1 MAPLYASDRMAFRAD
16 KIDAAVD
23 RIDAL
28 VSAMLP
34 QIGGAVRPAAQRWR
48 SDAAAL
54 RFHLHRDAAAG
65 PIILA
70 VLGGTGTGK
79 STIVNRLIG
88 TTVTATSFRRTFT
101 SGAVAI
107 VSPDSKLP
115 KDWLGVE
122 HHVADSSELP
132 ARGRPGELVVVP
144 LEQELVR
151 HLTIVDTPDLDGD
164 QPAHH
169 AEADRAFR
177 WADAVLILVTP
188 EKYQMTEMLPY
199 YRLAERYRLP
209 ALFLMNKCEQ
219 QVVVDDYSKL
229 LKSQGTGFDQNVFI
243 VARDDAGYE
252 PPAQRNLDSLRG
264 AIREMCLAEP
274 IVRADG
280 LHNRSVDLLGRLD
293 DQLIAPWR
301 QQRAAVDQ
309 AIATLRQMETPVPG
323 VDVNP
328 LTQQL
333 QKRMQQR
340 SVLYLIGPQ
349 RMLDRLRQAPGL
361 LVRLPRVAWDYVVR
375 GDVSAASLNPASD
388 RETREVPDFRSI
400 LIDQFNVVQ
409 SRVDDV
415 LRESKL
421 PVAAGEV
428 DVSPAYQPAL
438 IDPSVAGKIADEELA
453 ELKTWL
459 ERRWNATPRD
469 TRVLESLLKY
479 LPGGQ
484 KITQWTEAAPY
495 LLVLVVAA
503 ATHHLFGGL
512 DLAVIGGWSVATWL
526 TERLSNEVASHTRQ
540 TNQKI
545 TDRFAR
551 LAHDQIERVCR
562 WLNEQVPS
570 SKSLDQLERV
580 ATEARETLES

>member
-1 MAPLYASDRMAFRAD
+1 MAFRAD
-16 KIDAAVD
+16 KIDGAVEK
-23 RIDAL
+23 IDAS

-34 QIGGAVRPAAQRWR
+34 QIGTGGLPAALRWR
-48 SDAAAL
+48 ADAAAL
-54 RFHLHRDAAAG
+54 HFHLQRDTAHA
-65 PIILA
+65 PPVLV

-79 STIVNRLIG
+79 STIVNRLLG
-88 TTVTATSFRRTFT
+88 TTVSATSFRRTFT

-107 VSPDSKLP
+107 TSASASLP
-115 KDWLGVE
+115 KDWLGIGHE
-122 HHVADSSELP
+122 AAQGAELP
-132 ARGRPGELVVVP
+132 ARGRPGELIVVP
-144 LEQELVR
+144 LDHELLR
-151 HLTIVDTPDLDGD
+151 RLTIVDTPDLDGD

-169 AEADRAFR
+169 IEADRAFR
-177 WADAVLILVTP
+177 WADAILIQVTP

-219 QVVVDDYSKL
+219 QVVADDYAKL

-252 PPAQRNLDSLRG
+252 PPAPRNLDSLRR
-264 AIREMCLAEP
+264 AINELRFAEP
-274 IVRADG
+274 IVRTDG
-280 LHNRSVDLLGRLD
+280 LHNRTSDLLGRLD
-293 DQLIAPWR
+293 DQLLSPLR
-301 QQRAAVDQ
+301 QQRATIDQ
-309 AIATLRQMETPVPG
+309 TITTLRQMETPVTG

-333 QKRMQQR
+333 QRRMQQR
-340 SVLYLIGPQ
+340 SVLYLMGPQ

-375 GDVSAASLNPASD
+375 GDVSAGSLNPTSD
-388 RETREVPDFRSI
+388 REAREVPDFRSI

-409 SRVDDV
+409 SRLDDV
-415 LRESKL
+415 LRESKIPML
-421 PVAAGEV
+421 LGETG
-428 DVSPAYQPAL
+428 SQPAYQPAL
-438 IDPSVAGKIADEELA
+438 IDPSEAGKIADEELA
-453 ELKTWL
+453 ELRTWL
-459 ERRWNATPRD
+459 ERRWNSTPRD
-469 TRVLESLLKY
+469 TRVLESLLKF

-503 ATHHLFGGL
+503 ATHHLFGGI

-526 TERLSNEVASHTRQ
+526 TERLSNEVAAHTRQ

-551 LAHDQIERVCR
+551 LGHDQIERVCR
-562 WLNEQVPS
+562 WLNDQAPS
-570 SKSLDQLERV
+570 TKSLDQLERV
-580 ATEARETLES
+580 AGEARNLLES

>member
-1 MAPLYASDRMAFRAD
+1 MAFRAG
-16 KIDAAVD
+16 KIDAAVE
-23 RIDAL
+23 RIDTL
-28 VSAMLP
+28 VSALLP
-34 QIGGAVRPAAQRWR
+34 HIGTTVLSAAQRWR
-48 SDAAAL
+48 GDAAAL
-54 RFHLHRDAAAG
+54 RFHLRRETAAG
-65 PIILA
+65 SLIVA

-79 STIVNRLIG
+79 STIVNRLLA
-88 TTVTATSFRRTFT
+88 TTVSATSFRRTFT

-107 VSPDSKLP
+107 VSSTPNLP
-115 KDWLGVE
+115 ENWLGIE
-122 HHVADSSELP
+122 HHIADGAELP
-132 ARGRPGELVVVP
+132 ARGRPGELVVVT
-144 LEQELVR
+144 LEQDLAR
-151 HLTIVDTPDLDGD
+151 RLSLVDTPDLDGD

-199 YRLAERYRLP
+199 YRLADRYRLP

-219 QVVVDDYSKL
+219 QVVVDDYAKL
-229 LKSQGTGFDQNVFI
+229 LKSQGTGFDQNIFI

-252 PPAQRNLDSLRG
+252 PPPGRNLDALRR
-264 AIREMCLAEP
+264 AIADLRFAEP

-280 LHNRSVDLLGRLD
+280 LHNRTAGLLGRLD
-293 DQLIAPWR
+293 DQLLAPAR
-301 QQRAAVDQ
+301 QQRAQIDRT
-309 AIATLRQMETPVPG
+309 IATLRQMETPVPG

-333 QKRMQQR
+333 QRRMQQR
-340 SVLYLIGPQ
+340 SVLYLMGPQ
-349 RMLDRLRQAPGL
+349 RVLDRLRQAPGL
-361 LVRLPRVAWDYVVR
+361 LVRLPRVAWDYVIR
-375 GDVSAASLNPASD
+375 GEVSAGSLKPTSERDA
-388 RETREVPDFRSI
+388 REVPDFRSL

-409 SRVDDV
+409 SRLDDV
-415 LRESKL
+415 LRESKISSQ
-421 PVAAGEV
+421 VTEAGTA
-428 DVSPAYQPAL
+428 PAYQPAL
-438 IDPSVAGKIADEELA
+438 IDPGEAGKIADEELA
-453 ELKTWL
+453 ELKSWL

-469 TRVLESLLKY
+469 TRVLESLLKF

-526 TERLSNEVASHTRQ
+526 TERLSNEVAAHTRQ

-551 LAHDQIERVCR
+551 LAHDQIEKVCR
-562 WLNEQVPS
+562 WLNDQAPS
-570 SKSLDQLERV
+570 TKSLDQLEHL
-580 ATEARETLES
+580 ATQAREALENP